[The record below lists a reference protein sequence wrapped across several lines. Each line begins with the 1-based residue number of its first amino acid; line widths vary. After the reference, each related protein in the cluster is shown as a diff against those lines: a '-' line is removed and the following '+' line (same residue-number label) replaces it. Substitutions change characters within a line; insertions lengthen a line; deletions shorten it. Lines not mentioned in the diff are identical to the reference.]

1 MANLYTWDKIVKQF
15 KKEQSEDLTEFLF
28 SNAIIIT
35 LNHSDAIIQ
44 VDDISYD
51 VIKNEN
57 PYFFEEIQ
65 RIMRQFMGP
74 DLQLQVVR
82 DESEIVEKIVPKTQL
97 STDGEKLEIIEEIPE
112 KSSYEKTGLKETF
125 TFDNYFYSYDN
136 QRIIQLSKQVI
147 HDVVNN
153 VNPMTFNPL
162 FIYGSSGIGKTH
174 IINAL
179 GNELYH
185 TNKKLKIKYIN
196 STEFA
201 NEYAKIFTGGIDN
214 KWMDD
219 FKDIYYN
226 LDVLIIDDVQQLG
239 IREKARAEFFSIFE
253 HMRNNNKLIIITC
266 DIHPKELKYED
277 RLLTRFKSGLV
288 EQIELPDSDTK
299 TQIFNYNAAKMNLE
313 IEEEA
318 IQVFIDNSQNVRD
331 LLGYINSIR
340 LDLLA
345 DITHEQKI
353 YTKTQAIN
361 KVNNSTGN
369 LRQLTVDDVSKIIC
383 EYYEITNSELRS
395 KSRKSNLVK
404 ARRFANY
411 FFYNKLKMTHHEIG
425 HFFNQKDHTNSVKTI
440 QSFNDFKEKNA
451 TDYDLLSQKINN
463 KKS

>member
-1 MANLYTWDKIVKQF
+1 MANLYTWDKIVKTF
-15 KKEQSEDLTEFLF
+15 KEAQSEDLTEFLF
-28 SNAIIIT
+28 SNSKIIT
-35 LNHSDAIIQ
+35 LNHNSAVLQ
-44 VDDISYD
+44 VDEMSYNVLNNAND
-51 VIKNEN
+51 
-57 PYFFEEIQ
+57 YFFRAIEQ
-65 RIMRQFMGP
+65 IMRDIMGN
-74 DLQLQVVR
+74 DLQLQIIR
-82 DESEIVEKIVPKTQL
+82 DESEIIENIVPKTKL
-97 STDGEKLEIIEEIPE
+97 VTESEKPEIKFVEPKKNKYEE
-112 KSSYEKTGLKETF
+112 TGLKANF

-147 HDVVNN
+147 HDIVNN
-153 VNPMTFNPL
+153 IDPLTFNPL

-179 GNELYH
+179 GNELFKA
-185 TNKKLKIKYIN
+185 NNQLNINYIN

-201 NEYAKIFTGGIDN
+201 NEYANIFQGGLGN
-214 KWMDD
+214 NGLEN
-219 FKDIYYN
+219 FKAKFYK
-226 LDVLIIDDVQQLG
+226 LDVLIVDDIQQLG
-239 IREKARAEFFSIFE
+239 TREKARQEFFSIFE

-299 TQIFNYNAAKMNLE
+299 TQIFNYNAAKINLN

-331 LLGYINSIR
+331 LLGYINSIK

-345 DITHEQKI
+345 ETDTSSI

-369 LRQLTVDDVSKIIC
+369 LRQLTVEDVSKIIC
-383 EYYEITNSELRS
+383 EYYEITNSEFRS
-395 KSRKSNLVK
+395 KSRKAILVK

-425 HFFNQKDHTNSVKTI
+425 DFFNQKDHTNSVKTI
-440 QSFNDFKEKNA
+440 QTFNDFKAKNE

-463 KKS
+463 KK

>member
-1 MANLYTWDKIVKQF
+1 MANLYTWDKIIKQF

-28 SNAIIIT
+28 SNSKIIT
-35 LNHSDAIIQ
+35 LNHNSAVLQVDEISYSVLKGENDYFYRVIQNIIQ
-44 VDDISYD
+44 NYMSP
-51 VIKNEN
+51 NLS
-57 PYFFEEIQ
+57 
-65 RIMRQFMGP
+65 
-74 DLQLQVVR
+74 LQIVR
-82 DESEIVEKIVPKTQL
+82 DESEIVENIIHDSPIITDSEKDIQTKEIVNENT
-97 STDGEKLEIIEEIPE
+97 
-112 KSSYEKTGLKETF
+112 YENTGLKVNF

-147 HDVVNN
+147 HDIVNQ
-153 VNPMTFNPL
+153 VNPITFNPL

-179 GNELYH
+179 GNELYKA
-185 TNKKLKIKYIN
+185 NDQLKIKYIN

-201 NEYAKIFTGGIDN
+201 NEYAGIFQGGLGN
-214 KWMDD
+214 NGLEN
-219 FKDIYYN
+219 FKNRFYQ
-226 LDVLIIDDVQQLG
+226 LDVLIVDDIQQLG
-239 IREKARAEFFSIFE
+239 SREKARQEFFSIFE
-253 HMRNNNKLIIITC
+253 HMRTNNKLIIITC

-299 TQIFNYNAAKMNLE
+299 TQIFNYNAAKINLK

-331 LLGYINSIR
+331 LLGYINSIK

-345 DITHEQKI
+345 DIEMDSI

-369 LRQLTVDDVSKIIC
+369 IRQLTKEDVSGIIC

-395 KSRKSNLVK
+395 KSRKAVLVK

-425 HFFNQKDHTNSVKTI
+425 NFFNQKDHTNSVKTI
-440 QSFNDFKEKNA
+440 QSFNEFKAKNE

-463 KKS
+463 KR

>member
-1 MANLYTWDKIVKQF
+1 MANLYTWDKIVKTF
-15 KKEQSEDLTEFLF
+15 KEAQSEDLTEFLF
-28 SNAIIIT
+28 SNSKIIT
-35 LNHSDAIIQ
+35 LNHNSAVLQ
-44 VDDISYD
+44 VDEMSYN
-51 VIKNEN
+51 VLNNKND
-57 PYFFEEIQ
+57 YFYSAIQ
-65 RIMRQFMGP
+65 QIMRDIMG
-74 DLQLQVVR
+74 DELQLQIIR
-82 DESEIVEKIVPKTQL
+82 DESEIIENIIPQTKLVTQSEKPEIKISEPK
-97 STDGEKLEIIEEIPE
+97 KNKYEE
-112 KSSYEKTGLKETF
+112 TGLKANF

-147 HDVVNN
+147 HDMVNN
-153 VNPMTFNPL
+153 IDPLTFNPL

-179 GNELYH
+179 GNELFKA
-185 TNKKLKIKYIN
+185 NNQLDIKYIN

-201 NEYAKIFTGGIDN
+201 NEYANIFQGGLGN
-214 KWMDD
+214 NGLES
-219 FKDIYYN
+219 FKAKFYQ
-226 LDVLIIDDVQQLG
+226 LDVLIVDDIQQLG
-239 IREKARAEFFSIFE
+239 TREKARQEFFSIFE

-299 TQIFNYNAAKMNLE
+299 TQIFNYNAAKINLN

-331 LLGYINSIR
+331 LLGYINSIK

-345 DITHEQKI
+345 ETDTSSV

-369 LRQLTVDDVSKIIC
+369 LRQLTVEDVSKIIC
-383 EYYEITNSELRS
+383 EYYEITNSEFRS
-395 KSRKSNLVK
+395 KSRKAVLVK

-425 HFFNQKDHTNSVKTI
+425 DFFNQKDHTNSVKTI
-440 QSFNDFKEKNA
+440 QSFNDFKAKNE

-463 KKS
+463 KK